1 MTRVEG
7 ADVAYLIRVRLPDR
21 PGSLGS
27 LAVAL
32 GSVDA
37 DILGVDVV
45 ERGSGGAVDDL
56 VVELPTGGQPEKLLV
71 AASRVAGARVLSV
84 QPYPLGLDIHR
95 ELALVEDVAA
105 DPARALDLLV
115 GHAPELFRSGWA
127 VALGPG
133 SGGPPTVIA
142 VSPAGPGDLAMAA
155 RPALPWYPPEKPV
168 RLDPEATWIPASWQR
183 MATDLAA
190 APVGRGGRALLL
202 GRPGG
207 PEFLDSEV
215 MRLGHLASI
224 VGMVDGATEHL

>member
-1 MTRVEG
+1 
-7 ADVAYLIRVRLPDR
+7 VAYLIRVRLPDR

-37 DILGVDVV
+37 DILSVDVV
-45 ERGSGGAVDDL
+45 ERGAGGAVDDI
-56 VVELPTGGQPEKLLV
+56 VVELPLGAQPEKLLV
-71 AASRVAGARVLSV
+71 AAHRVAGTRVLSV

-105 DPARALDLLV
+105 DPAHALELLV
-115 GHAPELFRSGWA
+115 GHAPELFRAGWA
-127 VALGPG
+127 VALNHGPEG
-133 SGGPPTVIA
+133 RPTVIA
-142 VSPAGPGDLAMAA
+142 VSAAGPEDLALTTQ
-155 RPALPWYPPEKPV
+155 PALPWYPPEKPV
-168 RLDPEATWIPASWQR
+168 RLDPAASWIPASWQR
-183 MATDLAA
+183 MATDLSA
-190 APVGRGGRALLL
+190 APVGRDGRVLLV

-224 VGMVDGATEHL
+224 VGMVNGSS